1 MPVCDEIDIEKS
13 HDEHLQ
19 CAFEKYASSHKGVS
33 DNLDA
38 WIRDVGIYS
47 RLRGR
52 RSAHVSHAG
61 AEGTRGDLE
70 NSYTNV
76 L

>member
-1 MPVCDEIDIEKS
+1 MQIRRSIEIVTRRKIFSMPVLYLS
-13 HDEHLQ
+13 
-19 CAFEKYASSHKGVS
+19 AFEKYASSHKGVS

-61 AEGTRGDLE
+61 ADGTRGDLE
-70 NSYTNV
+70 NS
-76 L
+76 